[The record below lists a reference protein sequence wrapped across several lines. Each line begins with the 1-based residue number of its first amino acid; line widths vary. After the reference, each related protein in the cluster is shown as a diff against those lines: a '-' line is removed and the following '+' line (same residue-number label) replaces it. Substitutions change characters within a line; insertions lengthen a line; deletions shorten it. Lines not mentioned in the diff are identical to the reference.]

1 MTNPNLR
8 RRNSNE
14 QGAARGKGVSFV
26 GPEGGG
32 GSGDGEAEEAEEAGD
47 GGGADAAARQQQEEG
62 GSGGGQVLSPDGRR
76 VIDALFD
83 GLASEF
89 HAMVR
94 RFRMCGRHLCGWC
107 GQRARH
113 RQVSRQSPAPL
124 CVCYSLYSGFH
135 MHMVR

>member
-1 MTNPNLR
+1 MTDSDLR

-14 QGAARGKGVSFV
+14 QGAAKGKGVRFV

-32 GSGDGEAEEAEEAGD
+32 GSGDGEAEEAEEAEEAGD
-47 GGGADAAARQQQEEG
+47 GLGVDAAARQQQEEG

-94 RFRMCGRHLCGWC
+94 RFCMCGCHLCADADNV
-107 GQRARH
+107 RAIDALLYGLATKFH
-113 RQVSRQSPAPL
+113 AI
-124 CVCYSLYSGFH
+124 VC
-135 MHMVR
+135 

>member
-1 MTNPNLR
+1 MTDSDLR

-14 QGAARGKGVSFV
+14 QGAAKGKGVRFV
-26 GPEGGG
+26 GPEG
-32 GSGDGEAEEAEEAGD
+32 GDGEAEEAEEAGD
-47 GGGADAAARQQQEEG
+47 GGGADPAARQQQEEG

-94 RFRMCGRHLCGWC
+94 RFCMCGCHLCADADNVRVIDALLYGL
-107 GQRARH
+107 ATKFH
-113 RQVSRQSPAPL
+113 AI
-124 CVCYSLYSGFH
+124 VC
-135 MHMVR
+135 